1 MSARWI
7 LDYVYRSEK
16 FGMVIASFSNITL
29 LSLLAFKASSSY
41 GAYRNLMVA
50 YTIVEIIYSFLSFWT
65 EMAALSTDKAYV
77 VFSYYYG
84 YVDRSI
90 APFFL
95 VDFCGIYFT
104 LLLLLVVHFIYRYFV
119 VCDFQKLNYFK
130 GYRLAF
136 WVSGC
141 AISGFGSG
149 FLKVFTFPENEQFSN
164 ELRDDFMEF
173 YNLTMDQVVYN
184 GPNFYVC
191 DGLGVCEKP
200 IAVWAT
206 TLYLTAALFVSVFIM
221 LFCGYQSTQKL
232 NVKTSSTSAR
242 TVELQKQLMKALI
255 IQSAIPIVFMYIPI
269 ILLFVA
275 PMFHWGFGPY
285 VNFAMATLAIYPP
298 IDQFAIIYVIRDF
311 RNAIKDFFT
320 CKKKT
325 VSPQASA
332 AFTTSRLSL
341 KSNI

>member
-1 MSARWI
+1 MSARWM
-7 LDYVYRSEK
+7 LDCVYRSER

-29 LSLLAFKASSSY
+29 LGLLAFKASSSY
-41 GAYRNLMVA
+41 GAYRNLMIA
-50 YTIVEIIYSFLSFWT
+50 YTIVEVIYSFLSFWT

-77 VFSYYYG
+77 VFSYYHG

-119 VCDFQKLNYFK
+119 VCDFQKLDYFK
-130 GYRLAF
+130 GYRLGF
-136 WVSGC
+136 WVVGC

-184 GPNFYVC
+184 GPSFYVC
-191 DGLGVCEKP
+191 DEFGECEKP
-200 IAVWAT
+200 LAVWAT

-221 LFCGYQSTQKL
+221 LFCGFQSTQKL
-232 NVKTSSTSAR
+232 N
-242 TVELQKQLMKALI
+242 
-255 IQSAIPIVFMYIPI
+255 SAIPIVFMYIPI
-269 ILLFVA
+269 ILLFMT
-275 PMFHWGFGPY
+275 PMFHLGFGPF
-285 VNFAMATLAIYPP
+285 VNFAMATIAIYPP

-311 RNAIKDFFT
+311 RNAIHDFFT

-325 VSPQASA
+325 ISPQASG
-332 AFTTSRLSL
+332 AFTTSRLSV

>member
-65 EMAALSTDKAYV
+65 EMAALSTDKA
-77 VFSYYYG
+77 
-84 YVDRSI
+84 
-90 APFFL
+90 
-95 VDFCGIYFT
+95 
-104 LLLLLVVHFIYRYFV
+104 
-119 VCDFQKLNYFK
+119 FQKLNYFK

-173 YNLTMDQVVYN
+173 YNLTMDLVVYN